1 MANPIRS
8 FVFAILSIAILV
20 SVANAQQ
27 ATSESGNGQKRH
39 KQKVEKSTTQT
50 APKANEKAYSAALKS
65 LPNKPYDPWFGAR

>member
-1 MANPIRS
+1 MASAIRS
-8 FVFAILSIAILV
+8 FVFAVLSVAIFV

-50 APKANEKAYSAALKS
+50 APKANEKAYSAAVKS
-65 LPNKPYDPWFGAR
+65 LPNKPYDPWLGTR